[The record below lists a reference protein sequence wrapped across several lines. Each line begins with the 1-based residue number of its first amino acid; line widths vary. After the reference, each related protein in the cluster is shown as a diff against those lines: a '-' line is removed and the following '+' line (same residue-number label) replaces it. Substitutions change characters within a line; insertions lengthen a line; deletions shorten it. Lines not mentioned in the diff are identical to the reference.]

1 MLLELDGMRVLT
13 DPVLRDRVGPLVRI
27 VEPAPAGVGERVDA
41 VLLSHI
47 HADHADPV
55 TLRGIGLDT
64 PVVAPRGMGRW
75 LRRKGLTD
83 VHELAEGEETAVGPL
98 RVRATAAVH
107 DERRWPH
114 LGPRADAIGF
124 VVEGSR
130 SLYFAGDTDLFDGM
144 TELAGSLD
152 LALLP
157 IWGWGRSVGEG
168 HLDPERAA
176 EAAMRLAPARA
187 IPMHWGTFAL
197 AHRRLGLKD
206 PWRPAREF
214 EDLMAR
220 RAPEVDVRLLA
231 PGERA
236 ELMA

>member
-1 MLLELDGMRVLT
+1 M
-13 DPVLRDRVGPLVRI
+13 LRDRVGPLVRI
-27 VEPAPAGVGERVDA
+27 VDPPPAMVGERLDA

-47 HADHADPV
+47 HADHADPA

-64 PVVAPRGMGRW
+64 PVIAPRGMGRW

-83 VHELAEGEETAVGPL
+83 VHELAAGEETVVGPL

-107 DERRWPH
+107 DERRWP
-114 LGPRADAIGF
+114 LGPKADAVGF
-124 VVEGSR
+124 VVEGSS
-130 SLYFAGDTDLFDGM
+130 SLYFAGDTDLFDEM
-144 TELAGSLD
+144 TELGGGLD
-152 LALLP
+152 VALLP
-157 IWGWGRSVGEG
+157 IWGWGHSVGEG

-176 EAAMRLAPARA
+176 EAAVRIAPART
-187 IPMHWGTFAL
+187 IPIHWGTFAL
-197 AHRRLGLKD
+197 AHRRLALKD

-220 RAPEVDVRLLA
+220 RAPGVDVRLLA